1 MHTQIFPET
10 NNLFLKQLN
19 RRYKNQDIGFR
30 NEQYFPLDNYR
41 ELNIVCLVG
50 ESEGISWLGGNG
62 WRFFM
67 IGGGVW
73 KCILV
78 V

>member
-1 MHTQIFPET
+1 MNID
-10 NNLFLKQLN
+10 FL
-19 RRYKNQDIGFR
+19 
-30 NEQYFPLDNYR
+30 LDNYR

-50 ESEGISWLGGNG
+50 VSEGIFWQGGNG

-67 IGGGVW
+67 IGGDVW

-78 V
+78 VCGWINNLYRWAGVGGGMFWVVGK